1 MARSR
6 GGVRLGAPDGSKG
19 SPVRAA
25 GGRRC
30 EEPGCSTV
38 LSTYNRSARCYLHT
52 APSYRLPLQRS

>member
-6 GGVRLGAPDGSKG
+6 GGVRLGTPDRSKD
-19 SPVRAA
+19 SPVRAEQ
-25 GGRRC
+25 GRLC

-52 APSYRLPLQRS
+52 APSYRHPLARN